1 MAYLVLTLD
10 ILVVCVLI
18 CSQTFIDNFSGFCGG
33 ESINKNKG
41 TSLPTSGTIGHTHT
55 HIYIS
60 HSVHNY
66 ILTQLSLKGTQLQ
79 PQSQCYFHLTFSM
92 YLVAIS
98 NFIFCS
104 LICLFVYDC
113 SMHLKM
119 LAAACGV
126 SHSMWSHFKSFAM
139 SLSMLQ
145 GFCHIFLCFCSWCLN
160 TGTIIWMSCGPAF
173 SQMDKCPF
181 QEADNLWSICT
192 WQPPVSGAH

>member
-1 MAYLVLTLD
+1 MFSFVHKPLSITFLGSVGGNQLTKIKGHHCQQVEQLD
-10 ILVVCVLI
+10 
-18 CSQTFIDNFSGFCGG
+18 TH
-33 ESINKNKG
+33 
-41 TSLPTSGTIGHTHT
+41 THTHT

>member
-55 HIYIS
+55 HTHTHIN

-98 NFIFCS
+98 NFIFFS

-119 LAAACGV
+119 LAVACGV
-126 SHSMWSHFKSFAM
+126 SHSM
-139 SLSMLQ
+139 
-145 GFCHIFLCFCSWCLN
+145 
-160 TGTIIWMSCGPAF
+160 
-173 SQMDKCPF
+173 
-181 QEADNLWSICT
+181 
-192 WQPPVSGAH
+192 